1 MLGVR
6 NGVIF
11 IFINFDVLIFK
22 ECGLLFGN
30 GVIISV
36 VSVLIG
42 VLL

>member
-11 IFINFDVLIFK
+11 IFINLDVLILK
-22 ECGLLFGN
+22 EWGFLLGN